1 MQIYVSNLP
10 TTTTDEEL
18 RSMFEEFGRV
28 AIAKIGRNKKTNA
41 SEGYGIVEMPVKSE
55 VRAAVDALRGKDLNG
70 KPLLV
75 RVLKPGDPFH
85 NVAHPR
91 VGAPGGSR
99 MFTGDGSYRGGGAIR
114 RGGQRGS

>member
-10 TTTTDEEL
+10 ATTTDEEL
-18 RSMFEEFGRV
+18 RSMFEEFGKVRE
-28 AIAKIGRNKKTNA
+28 AAIGRNKKTNV
-41 SEGYGIVEMPVKSE
+41 SEGYGIVEMPVKAE
-55 VRAAVDALRGKDLNG
+55 VRAAVDALRGKDMEG

-85 NVAHPR
+85 NSSLAKN
-91 VGAPGGSR
+91 APQKGGRNFS
-99 MFTGDGSYRGGGAIR
+99 GDGSYRGGGAIR